1 MAPETERSA
10 WYDQRLPA
18 GSAAGPKPNAAPRKP
33 RRAGR
38 IAIIIVCVLILLTA
52 AIYILISPLLPDLY
66 VSFHENSGPP
76 AGSDPPPS
84 VPSPP
89 GGSDGVFSDDYREF
103 FENFFIQTEA
113 GRAPSTISRGE
124 TGSGFTLTLN
134 SAAERSALSLQEL
147 YKRCI
152 NCVVGI
158 RATAD
163 DVLGYYWGTGI
174 ILSEDG
180 YILTN
185 QHILSGTSAAE
196 VILPDGTAC
205 EALLIGE
212 DATTDL
218 AVLKIDAAG
227 LQPAEFGDSDE
238 LTVGDSVAAIGNP
251 LTDNLSGTLTDG
263 IVSAI
268 NRTMSTNGY
277 TMTLIQTTAALNEGN
292 SGGPLFNSFGQV
304 VGITN
309 MKMVNN
315 VSGVTVEG
323 IGFAIPSTT
332 VKLVVDQLV
341 ANGVCSRPGMGITV
355 GAIPPEAAE
364 HYDLPEGLYITAVSE
379 GSSAEARGVRPGDV
393 LLKVDGIDVRSSSD
407 VLAIRDTHVVGDD
420 VLLTIYRGGKTFDIA
435 ITLGEYGELY

>member
-38 IAIIIVCVLILLTA
+38 IAIIIVCVLILLA
-52 AIYILISPLLPDLY
+52 AILYVLIS
-66 VSFHENSGPP
+66 SFSFRENSGTP
-76 AGSDPPPS
+76 AGSDPPPP

-134 SAAERSALSLQEL
+134 SAQERSALSLQEL

-163 DVLGYYWGTGI
+163 DVVGYYWGTGI
-174 ILSEDG
+174 VLSEDG

-185 QHILSGTSAAE
+185 QHVLSGTSAAE

-205 EALLIGE
+205 DALLIGE

-332 VKLVVDQLV
+332 AKLVVDQLV